1 MMQRC
6 VDVYIHGLRF
16 QNSPQYH
23 MLIEDV
29 LGITVR
35 DLTVHVDVYAQKEI
49 LAAKGALDA
58 ATGLPIFPLNTD
70 GIDPSG
76 VNVLIDNVTITNF
89 DDAVAVKP
97 MNGRG
102 KYSSCSGNMTISN
115 SVVTAS
121 VGMTIGSVP
130 PNTNINCVQDILFEN
145 ITFTDAIKALYI
157 KSNPG
162 TNGRGIINNITYR
175 NIVVDGSLW
184 YPVWIGPQ
192 QQHQPHSSGT
202 GCSFLYPIV
211 PVCPTQPL
219 VTISN
224 ITLENVAFSGGLTL
238 PGVLLCDPATP
249 CTGFRFI
256 NVTNTGPFLVSPSYV
271 CENVQGTTD
280 NVTPA
285 PGCFA

>member
-1 MMQRC
+1 
-6 VDVYIHGLRF
+6 
-16 QNSPQYH
+16 
-23 MLIEDV
+23 
-29 LGITVR
+29 VR
-35 DLTVHVDVYAQKEI
+35 DLVIQVDVEKQR
-49 LAAKGALDA
+49 ALLEA
-58 ATGLPIFPLNTD
+58 HGLWQNSTGLPTFPLNTD

-76 VNVLIDNVTITNF
+76 INVLIDNVTITNY

-97 MNGRG
+97 MNGG
-102 KYSSCSGNMTISN
+102 GTYSHCSANMTISN
-115 SVVTAS
+115 SRVS
-121 VGMTIGSVP
+121 MGVGMTIGSVP